1 MGKSELLLKHKRGIN
16 LAFRAVGNS
25 LIILSLFFL
34 SLGFWPYIS
43 AEIKYNWDQIK
54 GQKYVVSGDSTVHA
68 SSAPPPIPI
77 TPVNTNFAIVIP
89 KIDVNAN
96 VTANVDP
103 TSYNAY
109 AAALAKGAAHARGT
123 VLPGQDG
130 NSYIFAHS
138 SLNFWDIY
146 RYNSV
151 FTLLRK
157 VEVGDLVAVFY
168 QGKRYDYT
176 VISKKVIPPTDTS
189 VLTSKADGKQITLQ
203 TCDPPGLNLN
213 RLIVIAKETR
223 EY

>member
-1 MGKSELLLKHKRGIN
+1 MGKKELLVKHKHSVN
-16 LAFRAVGNS
+16 LLIRTVGNS

-43 AEIKYNWDQIK
+43 AEIKYNLDQLR
-54 GQKYVVSGDSTVHA
+54 GQKYVVKGDSTVTA
-68 SSAPPPIPI
+68 SSGPAPVQI
-77 TPVNTNFAIVIP
+77 TPINNDFAIVIP

-96 VTANVDP
+96 VTADVDP

-109 AAALAKGAAHARGT
+109 ARALAKGAAHARGT
-123 VLPGQDG
+123 VYPGQHG

-157 VEVGDLVAVFY
+157 VEVSDLVAVFY
-168 QGKRYDYT
+168 KGKRYDYT
-176 VISKKVIPPTDTS
+176 VVSKKIVPPTDTS
-189 VLTSKADGKQITLQ
+189 VLTAKADGNQLTLQ

-213 RLIVIAKETR
+213 RLVVIAKEN
-223 EY
+223 